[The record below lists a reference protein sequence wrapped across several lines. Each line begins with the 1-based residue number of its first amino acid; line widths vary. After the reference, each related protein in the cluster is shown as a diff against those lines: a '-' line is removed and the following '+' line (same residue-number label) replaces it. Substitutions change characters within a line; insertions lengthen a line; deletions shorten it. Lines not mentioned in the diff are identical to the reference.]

1 MMAQLVEVR
10 EAGLEP
16 RTAVIDGVVEVGRDA
31 AGILLSDPETS
42 RRHAALTSVEDFLT
56 VRDLGS
62 TNGTTVNGAAIQ
74 AETLLNPGDTVG
86 MGDAR
91 ILVIGPLTGAA
102 TGGGIPAAGAAV
114 DVPPEP
120 YAARP
125 EPYAAPAGPADQPAS
140 AAGRGPALGSAR
152 VGSAA
157 VPGSAGPGDGLPY
170 PGAEPGPA
178 TSPGPAGPAAGR
190 AQVPVP
196 PSPPAAGAAAVPSAP
211 GAPPAAAGSTA
222 VGSAVVGSAQAPQ
235 AAPPAVGSAQ
245 VGQAPAVGSA
255 PAVGAA
261 RPVPASPPAAW
272 RAVAT
277 PGAAPA
283 PSAAPPGGLPAR
295 TRIEAPTPRGP
306 APEGPASEGLAFQT
320 GQPLLPLRPALEEL
334 VAKETDAAVLRY
346 RPGSA
351 GEAAASAYATAVK
364 RARKRLAGLGSEPW
378 GVKPQICLV
387 DPFPDPDDPAN
398 ILTSGTVVDAVRGE
412 IFVVVTAESPPE
424 PPERPLALFF
434 GAALPAA
441 RDVELLI
448 EGYSLHLCGVP
459 SADAYLADI
468 DEERGLPPLLR
479 AQGELR
485 TLMAL
490 SFVRF
495 LLERGSEADLWKVF
509 TTSRPGAADV
519 TVQEVYGVGLSGLE
533 EQWLRTLEVE
543 EEPVRI
549 TAFLRLAGR
558 YLRPYVRREVEIGIY
573 LLLELGF
580 VAVFPFAFSRLVN
593 ELTGGTADFGFVVE
607 IVGLLAA
614 TFAVGLLAELRR
626 NYVSAF
632 VSASIVRE
640 LRTQMFGG
648 LQNLSARWYSGRK
661 QGDILSRLLSDVG
674 QLEQGLSNTVRDGLF
689 QTLTL
694 IVSAGVLLTL
704 NWILGLIV
712 LVGAPI
718 VALIY
723 RRLDGPA
730 LKRSKAVQENVGAL
744 VSVAA
749 ESYQAHAV
757 VQAFSLEN
765 EERNR
770 FKRASDRLFQ
780 RQLSLQLFSGLFDL
794 SVDAV
799 VTTLRLVTLVVGSY
813 LVIQGNLSVGA
824 FVAAITQISTVVGPV
839 TALTG
844 IGQQIQTST
853 GALQRVNEILGATPD
868 IDDHPQATPLPRV
881 RREIRLA
888 DVSFSY
894 DGDRPTLRGIDVSI
908 KAGTKVAFVG
918 PTGAG
923 KSSTLQLIMRFYDP
937 DRGGVLFDGRDI
949 RGATLASLRGQLG
962 VVFQETFL
970 FDGTLRDNIGLGRL
984 GASPE
989 DIEKAARAAQLH
1001 EYITTLPRGYD
1012 TPVGERGVRLSG
1024 GQRQRLALA
1033 RALLRDPAVLLL
1045 DEATS
1050 ALDPRTE
1057 RLVAE
1062 TLESVSSGRTL
1073 IAVTHRLTSIVDY
1086 DQIYVLESGQIVEQG
1101 RHDDLLGQGGIYADL
1116 WAEQNGLPRPADV
1129 SGDMVD
1135 PARALAQVP
1144 FFAQLDAAGLGVAA
1158 EALRE
1163 IRLERGDTL
1172 GARSGQLAVV
1182 VRGQGRVFA
1191 PDPTGRSVQ
1200 VAQLGP
1206 GQLFGLG
1213 ALLGDDTAAE
1223 LRADRRMELAILTEQ
1238 ALYHLATQLPPVAAA
1253 LNARRAPSA
1262 PLGGERL
1269 SQIRMLPPE
1278 LRRLPPE

>member
-1 MMAQLVEVR
+1 MAQLVEVR
-10 EAGLEP
+10 EPGLP
-16 RTAVIDGVVEVGRDA
+16 ARTAVIDGVVEVGRDA
-31 AGILLSDPETS
+31 SGILLSDPETS

-62 TNGTTVNGAAIQ
+62 TNGTTVNGNPIQ
-74 AETLLNPGDTVG
+74 AETLLEPGDIVG
-86 MGDAR
+86 VGDVR
-91 ILVIGPLTGAA
+91 IVVIGLLTDDPTDSAPTDTNLPVGQVD
-102 TGGGIPAAGAAV
+102 TEELPSGG
-114 DVPPEP
+114 
-120 YAARP
+120 
-125 EPYAAPAGPADQPAS
+125 AAPAGPGAGGPGGAGPGPGGPG
-140 AAGRGPALGSAR
+140 AAGPGAGSRGLGEPAAGGPGAGGPGTGGPGTGGPGTAGPGAGGRGQALGSAR
-152 VGSAA
+152 VGDPQ
-157 VPGSAGPGDGLPY
+157 PGSAGA
-170 PGAEPGPA
+170 GAGGAGSASAPIPRVGEPAPNV
-178 TSPGPAGPAAGR
+178 PAAGR
-190 AQVPVP
+190 AQVPTP
-196 PSPPAAGAAAVPSAP
+196 P
-211 GAPPAAAGSTA
+211 
-222 VGSAVVGSAQAPQ
+222 Q
-235 AAPPAVGSAQ
+235 PAVGSA
-245 VGQAPAVGSA
+245 AVGSA
-255 PAVGAA
+255 SVSPAPASDGPPRPALGSAQVPVPVAGRAAVTPGPTPQPPQYDGAA
-261 RPVPASPPAAW
+261 A
-272 RAVAT
+272 
-277 PGAAPA
+277 
-283 PSAAPPGGLPAR
+283 
-295 TRIEAPTPRGP
+295 
-306 APEGPASEGLAFQT
+306 EGSAFQT
-320 GQPLLPLRPALEEL
+320 GQPLLPLRPALEEM

-346 RPGSA
+346 RRGSA
-351 GEAAASAYATAVK
+351 GEAAVSAYATAVK

-387 DPFPDPDDPAN
+387 DPFPDPDDPGS
-398 ILTSGTVVDAVRGE
+398 ILTSGTVVDAARGE

-434 GAALPAA
+434 GAALPAG

-448 EGYSLHLCGVP
+448 EGYGLHLCGVP
-459 SADAYLADI
+459 SADPYLAEI
-468 DEERGLPPLLR
+468 DEERGLPPLVR
-479 AQGELR
+479 AEGELR

-495 LLERGSEADLWKVF
+495 LLERGTEADLWKVF
-509 TTSRPGAADV
+509 TTSRPGQVDL
-519 TVQEVYGVGLSGLE
+519 TVQEIYGTGLSGLE
-533 EQWLRTLEVE
+533 EQWLRSLEVE
-543 EEPVRI
+543 EDKVRI

-558 YLRPYVRREVEIGIY
+558 YLRPYIRREVEIGFY
-573 LLLELGF
+573 LLIELAF
-580 VAVFPFAFSRLVN
+580 VAVFPFAFSRMIN
-593 ELTGGTADFGFVVE
+593 EVTQPNPNFDYILQL
-607 IVGLLAA
+607 IGLLAG
-614 TFAVGLLAELRR
+614 TFAISLLAELRR

-632 VSASIVRE
+632 VSSSIVRA
-640 LRTQMFGG
+640 LRMQMFAG
-648 LQNLSARWYSGRK
+648 LQSLTARWYNARK

-674 QLEQGLSNTVRDGLF
+674 MLEQGLSNAVREGLF
-689 QTLTL
+689 QSLTL
-694 IVSAGVLLTL
+694 IVSGIVLLQL

-712 LVGAPI
+712 LTGAPI
-718 VALIY
+718 VAFIY

-757 VQAFSLEN
+757 VQAFGLEN
-765 EERNR
+765 EERSR
-770 FKRASDRLFQ
+770 FGRASDRLFK

-799 VTTLRLVTLVVGSY
+799 VTTLRLITLVVGSY
-813 LVIQGNLSVGA
+813 LVIKGSLSVGDFA
-824 FVAAITQISTVVGPV
+824 AAITQIATVVGPV

-853 GALQRVNEILGATPD
+853 GALFRVNEILGAKPE
-868 IDDHPQATPLPRV
+868 IDDHPQATPLPPV

-888 DVSFSY
+888 DISFSY
-894 DGDRPTLRGIDVSI
+894 DGDRPTLRGVDVTI

-937 DRGGVLFDGRDI
+937 DRGAVLFDGRDI

-989 DIEKAARAAQLH
+989 EIEKAARAAQLH

-1101 RHDDLLGQGGIYADL
+1101 THDELVALGGVYADL
-1116 WAEQNGLPRPADV
+1116 WAEQNGLPRPSETAGDDV
-1129 SGDMVD
+1129 VD
-1135 PARALAQVP
+1135 PAGALAQVP
-1144 FFAQLDAAGLGVAA
+1144 FFAGLDDAELRIVAA
-1158 EALRE
+1158 SLRE

-1172 GARSGQLAVV
+1172 PARTGQLAVV

-1191 PDPTGRSVQ
+1191 PDPTGRAVQ
-1200 VAQLGP
+1200 VAELGP
-1206 GQLFGLG
+1206 GQVFGLG

-1223 LRADRRMELAILTEQ
+1223 LRADRRMELGILTEQ
-1238 ALYHLATQLPPVAAA
+1238 ALYALATRLPAVAAA
-1253 LNARRAPSA
+1253 LNARRSPSA

-1269 SQIRMLPPE
+1269 SQVRMLPPE
-1278 LRRLPPE
+1278 LRRLPPAS

>member
-1 MMAQLVEVR
+1 M
-10 EAGLEP
+10 
-16 RTAVIDGVVEVGRDA
+16 
-31 AGILLSDPETS
+31 
-42 RRHAALTSVEDFLT
+42 H
-56 VRDLGS
+56 
-62 TNGTTVNGAAIQ
+62 
-74 AETLLNPGDTVG
+74 
-86 MGDAR
+86 
-91 ILVIGPLTGAA
+91 
-102 TGGGIPAAGAAV
+102 
-114 DVPPEP
+114 
-120 YAARP
+120 
-125 EPYAAPAGPADQPAS
+125 PAGPS
-140 AAGRGPALGSAR
+140 
-152 VGSAA
+152 
-157 VPGSAGPGDGLPY
+157 
-170 PGAEPGPA
+170 
-178 TSPGPAGPAAGR
+178 
-190 AQVPVP
+190 
-196 PSPPAAGAAAVPSAP
+196 
-211 GAPPAAAGSTA
+211 
-222 VGSAVVGSAQAPQ
+222 
-235 AAPPAVGSAQ
+235 PAVGSA
-245 VGQAPAVGSA
+245 
-255 PAVGAA
+255 
-261 RPVPASPPAAW
+261 RPVPAGAPAPGAAPAAW
-272 RAVAT
+272 RAAAT
-277 PGAAPA
+277 PGVAPA
-283 PSAAPPGGLPAR
+283 GVPGG
-295 TRIEAPTPRGP
+295 TRFDAERSAS
-306 APEGPASEGLAFQT
+306 AEGRAFQT

-351 GEAAASAYATAVK
+351 GEAAANGYATAVK

-398 ILTSGTVVDAVRGE
+398 ILTSGTVVDPVRGE
-412 IFVVVTAESPPE
+412 IFVVVTAEAPPE

-448 EGYSLHLCGVP
+448 EGYGLHLCGVP
-459 SADAYLADI
+459 SADSYLADV
-468 DEERGLPPLLR
+468 DEERGLPPLVR
-479 AQGELR
+479 AEGELR

-509 TTSRPGAADV
+509 TTARPGAADL
-519 TVQEVYGVGLSGLE
+519 TVQEIYGVGLSALE
-533 EQWLRTLEVE
+533 EQWLRSLEVD

-558 YLRPYVRREVEIGIY
+558 YLRPHVRREIEIAIY
-573 LLLELGF
+573 LLMELGF
-580 VAVFPFAFSRLVN
+580 VAVFPFAFTSLIN
-593 ELTGGTADFGFVVE
+593 GLTNGTADLQF
-607 IVGLLAA
+607 ILQLVGLLAG
-614 TFAVGLLAELRR
+614 TFAISLVAELRR

-632 VSASIVRE
+632 VSQSIVRA
-640 LRTQMFGG
+640 LRTQMFSG
-648 LQNLSARWYSGRK
+648 LQRLTARWYSGRK

-674 QLEQGLSNTVRDGLF
+674 QLEQGLSNTIRDGLF
-689 QTLTL
+689 QLLSL
-694 IVSAGVLLTL
+694 IVAAGTLLVL

-718 VALIY
+718 VAFIY
-723 RRLDGPA
+723 RRMDKPA
-730 LKRSKAVQENVGAL
+730 LKRSKAVQENVGVL

-749 ESYQAHAV
+749 ESYQAHSV
-757 VQAFSLEN
+757 VQAFGLED
-765 EERNR
+765 EERSR
-770 FKRASDRLFQ
+770 FQRAADRLFK

-799 VTTLRLVTLVVGSY
+799 VTTLRLVTLVVGAY
-813 LVIQGNLSVGA
+813 LVIGDRLSIGA
-824 FVAAITQISTVVGPV
+824 FAAAITLVGQVVGPV
-839 TALTG
+839 TGLTG

-853 GALQRVNEILGATPD
+853 GALQRVNEILLAKPE
-868 IDDHPQATPLPRV
+868 IDDHPQATPLPPL

-888 DVSFSY
+888 DIAFSY
-894 DGDRPTLRGIDVSI
+894 DGDRPTLRGIDVTI
-908 KAGTKVAFVG
+908 RAGSKVAFVG

-923 KSSTLQLIMRFYDP
+923 KSSTLQLLMRFYDP
-937 DRGGVLFDGRDI
+937 DRGAVLFDGQDI
-949 RGATLASLRGQLG
+949 RGATMASLRAQLG

-1024 GQRQRLALA
+1024 GQRQRLAIA

-1062 TLESVSSGRTL
+1062 TLDSVASGRTL

-1101 RHDDLLGQGGIYADL
+1101 RHDELVAEGGVYADL
-1116 WAEQNGLPRPADV
+1116 WAEQNGLPRPQDV
-1129 SGDMVD
+1129 SGEVVD
-1135 PARALAQVP
+1135 PSRALAQVP
-1144 FFAQLDAAGLGVAA
+1144 FFAQLDAGGLAVAA
-1158 EALRE
+1158 AALRE

-1172 GARSGQLAVV
+1172 PARTGQLAVV

-1223 LRADRRMELAILTEQ
+1223 LRADRRMELGILTDQ

-1253 LNARRAPSA
+1253 LNARRAASA

-1278 LRRLPPE
+1278 LRRLPPAS

>member
-1 MMAQLVEVR
+1 MAQLVEVR
-10 EAGLEP
+10 ESGLAA

-31 AGILLSDPETS
+31 SGILLSDPETS

-62 TNGTTVNGAAIQ
+62 TNGTTVNGVAIQ
-74 AETLLNPGDTVG
+74 AETLLEPGDVVG
-86 MGDAR
+86 LGDVR
-91 ILVIGPLTGAA
+91 IAVIGPLDEAPTDTGLPGAPA
-102 TGGGIPAAGAAV
+102 EAPPGGGGA
-114 DVPPEP
+114 
-120 YAARP
+120 
-125 EPYAAPAGPADQPAS
+125 
-140 AAGRGPALGSAR
+140 PALGSAR
-152 VGSAA
+152 V
-157 VPGSAGPGDGLPY
+157 AGPQ
-170 PGAEPGPA
+170 PGAGAAGAASAPRDEPADRGA
-178 TSPGPAGPAAGR
+178 AAPAAGR
-190 AQVPVP
+190 AQVP
-196 PSPPAAGAAAVPSAP
+196 AP
-211 GAPPAAAGSTA
+211 
-222 VGSAVVGSAQAPQ
+222 VQ
-235 AAPPAVGSAQ
+235 PAVGSA
-245 VGQAPAVGSA
+245 AVGSFSPKP
-255 PAVGAA
+255 PALGSAQVPVAGRAVVTPPPDSSPRYDGAA
-261 RPVPASPPAAW
+261 A
-272 RAVAT
+272 
-277 PGAAPA
+277 
-283 PSAAPPGGLPAR
+283 
-295 TRIEAPTPRGP
+295 
-306 APEGPASEGLAFQT
+306 EGSAFQT
-320 GQPLLPLRPALEEL
+320 GQPLLPVRPALEEM

-351 GEAAASAYATAVK
+351 GEAAANGYAAAVK

-387 DPFPDPDDPAN
+387 DPFPDPDDPGM
-398 ILTSGTVVDAVRGE
+398 ILTSGTVVDAARGE

-448 EGYSLHLCGVP
+448 EGYGLHLCGVP

-468 DEERGLPPLLR
+468 DEEHGLPPLVR
-479 AQGELR
+479 AEGELR

-495 LLERGSEADLWKVF
+495 LLERGSEADLLKVF
-509 TTSRPGAADV
+509 TTSRPGQTDL
-519 TVQEVYGVGLSGLE
+519 TVQEVYGTGLAGLE
-533 EQWLRTLEVE
+533 EQWLRTLEGE
-543 EEPVRI
+543 EEKVRI

-558 YLRPYVRREVEIGIY
+558 YIRPYLRREIEIGFY

-593 ELTGGTADFGFVVE
+593 ELTQGTADFDTVIR

-632 VSASIVRE
+632 VSSSIVRE
-640 LRTQMFGG
+640 LRTQMFSG
-648 LQNLSARWYSGRK
+648 LQSLSARWYSARK

-712 LVGAPI
+712 LTGAPI
-718 VALIY
+718 VAFIY

-730 LKRSKAVQENVGAL
+730 LKRSKAVQENVGGL

-757 VQAFSLEN
+757 VQAFGLEN
-765 EERNR
+765 EERRR
-770 FKRASDRLFQ
+770 FKRQSDRLFT

-799 VTTLRLVTLVVGSY
+799 VTTLRLVTLLVGSY
-813 LVIQGNLSVGA
+813 LVIEGNLSVGA

-853 GALQRVNEILGATPD
+853 GALQRVNEILGAKPD
-868 IDDHPQATPLPRV
+868 IDDHPQATPLPPL

-888 DVSFSY
+888 DLSFSY
-894 DGDRPTLRGIDVSI
+894 DGDRPTLRGIDVTI
-908 KAGTKVAFVG
+908 PAGTKVAFVG

-923 KSSTLQLIMRFYDP
+923 KSSTLQLMMRFYDP
-937 DRGGVLFDGRDI
+937 DRGAVLFDGRDI

-989 DIEKAARAAQLH
+989 EIEKAARAAQLH

-1086 DQIYVLESGQIVEQG
+1086 DQIYVLESGQVVEQG
-1101 RHDDLLGQGGIYADL
+1101 RHDELVALGGVYADL
-1116 WAEQNGLPRPADV
+1116 WAEQNGLPRPSET
-1129 SGDMVD
+1129 SGDIAD
-1135 PARALAQVP
+1135 PAGALAQVP
-1144 FFAQLDAAGLGVAA
+1144 FFAGLDAAGLRVAA
-1158 EALRE
+1158 ETLRE
-1163 IRLERGDTL
+1163 IRLERGDAL
-1172 GARSGQLAVV
+1172 PARSGQLAVV

-1191 PDPTGRSVQ
+1191 PDPAGRSVQ
-1200 VAQLGP
+1200 VAELGP
-1206 GQLFGLG
+1206 GQVFGLG

-1223 LRADRRMELAILTEQ
+1223 LHADRRMELGILTEQ

-1269 SQIRMLPPE
+1269 SQVRMLPPE
-1278 LRRLPPE
+1278 LRRLPPAS